1 MNVLQ
6 AGDKRVRAV
15 GFWAFPLALFLAVG
29 LSACASI
36 PRRQAVPETV
46 PEQFSTTG
54 DEALE
59 ERWWESVGDTTLN
72 RLIEQALADNLTL
85 KGAYAR
91 LAQAEATARKQ
102 GAALFPGIDIQGS
115 ASRIEQSDD
124 GPTRRDF
131 TNLSVGAVA
140 SYEIDLWGRVRS
152 LSAAAALDWE
162 SSREDLQAAAIS
174 LAAQVASTYYQLVEQ
189 QQQLQVL
196 ADQLELNEQVL
207 ELVTLR
213 FRRGQVKA
221 TEVLRQRQ
229 LVESTRGEMALT
241 AGRRAVFAH
250 ALSILLGRPP
260 DEVVVDETG
269 RFTTLPPSPDTGL
282 PADLVQRRPDV
293 RRAFLA
299 LLAADRRAA
308 AAVAARF
315 PRISL
320 SAQGSTSGEE
330 AGDLFHNW
338 MGNLAANLLLP
349 LFDAGERKAEVDR
362 SQATAAE
369 RLYAYEQTVLV
380 ALREVE
386 DALIQEARQRDYLDN
401 LEAQLALLREVV
413 ARTRDNYTSG
423 AATYL
428 QVLDAL
434 RTHQQL
440 ERSALLARRQLV
452 GLRVDLYR
460 ALGGGWEMFPAN

>member
-1 MNVLQ
+1 M
-6 AGDKRVRAV
+6 
-15 GFWAFPLALFLAVG
+15 
-29 LSACASI
+29 

-54 DEALE
+54 GEALA
-59 ERWWESVGDTTLN
+59 ERWWESVGDMTLS

-85 KGAYAR
+85 KGVYAR
-91 LAQAEATARKQ
+91 LVQAEAIARKQ

-115 ASRIEQSDD
+115 ASRTEQSDN

-131 TNLSVGAVA
+131 TNLSVGAAA
-140 SYEIDLWGRVRS
+140 SYEVDLWGRVRS
-152 LSAAAALDWE
+152 LSAAAALDRE
-162 SSREDLQAAAIS
+162 GSREDLQAAAIS
-174 LAAQVASTYYQLVEQ
+174 LAAQVASTYYQLVEEH
-189 QQQLQVL
+189 QQLQVL
-196 ADQLELNEQVL
+196 ADQLELNKQVL

-250 ALSILLGRPP
+250 ALNILLGRPP
-260 DEVVVDETG
+260 GEVAVAETS
-269 RFTTLPPSPDTGL
+269 RFAALPPAPDMGL

-299 LLAADRRAA
+299 LLAADRRTA

-315 PRISL
+315 PRLSL
-320 SAQGSTSGEE
+320 SAQGSTSGED

-338 MGNLAANLLLP
+338 MGNLAANLMLP

-362 SQATAAE
+362 SRAVATE
-369 RLYAYEQTVLV
+369 RLHAYEQTVLV

-386 DALIQEARQRDYLDN
+386 DALVQEARQREYLDH

-413 ARTRDNYTSG
+413 ARTRDSYTSG
-423 AATYL
+423 AASYL

-440 ERSALLARRQLV
+440 ERSALSAYRQLV

-460 ALGGGWEMFPAN
+460 ALGGGWEMLSAN

>member
-1 MNVLQ
+1 M
-6 AGDKRVRAV
+6 GPVR
-15 GFWAFPLALFLAVG
+15 FWAFPLVLFIAVG
-29 LSACASI
+29 LSACAST
-36 PRRQAVPETV
+36 PQRQVVPETV
-46 PEQFSTTG
+46 PEQFSMLG
-54 DEALE
+54 GEALA
-59 ERWWESVGDTTLN
+59 ERWWEGVGDTTLS
-72 RLIEQALADNLTL
+72 RLIEQALADSPTL

-91 LAQAEATARKQ
+91 LAQAEATARRQ
-102 GAALFPGIDIQGS
+102 GAALFPGIDLQGS
-115 ASRIEQSDD
+115 ASRTEQSDD

-131 TNLSVGAVA
+131 TNLSIGVAA
-140 SYEIDLWGRVRS
+140 SYEVDLWGRVRS
-152 LSAAAALDWE
+152 LSAAAALDRE
-162 SSREDLQAAAIS
+162 GSREDLQAAAIS

-189 QQQLQVL
+189 QQHLQVL
-196 ADQLELNEQVL
+196 AEQLELNEQVL

-213 FRRGQVKA
+213 FRRGQVRA

-229 LVESTRGEMALT
+229 LVEATRGEMALT

-250 ALSILLGRPP
+250 ALSVLLGRPP
-260 DEVVVDETG
+260 GEEMVAETG
-269 RFTTLPPSPDTGL
+269 RFAPLQPSPETGL
-282 PADLVQRRPDV
+282 PANLVQRRPDV

-320 SAQGSTSGEE
+320 SAQSSTSGEG

-349 LFDAGERKAEVDR
+349 LFDAGERKAEVER
-362 SQATAAE
+362 SRAVGAE
-369 RLYAYEQTVLV
+369 RLHAYEQTVLI

-386 DALIQEARQRDYLDN
+386 DTLVQEARQREYLDN
-401 LEAQLALLREVV
+401 LEAQLTLLRELV

-423 AATYL
+423 AASYL

-440 ERSALLARRQLV
+440 ERSALSARRQLV